1 MKAKKIILL
10 VFYLSFLALVYFHLF
25 NRLFVYNNKVIS
37 QPLKINVDKSVYYIS
52 FNNRYFYYDIFDD
65 ITFISDIEYPKF
77 IKAEFSNDE
86 ELRKKETDFIKKI
99 FWIPQIDS
107 INFPKKEIFCYNNI
121 ILNYYNL
128 EDITIYLKGYNVNFF
143 QDLNGGEYVLMGQS
157 IFNVHDRGF

>member
-1 MKAKKIILL
+1 
-10 VFYLSFLALVYFHLF
+10 
-25 NRLFVYNNKVIS
+25 
-37 QPLKINVDKSVYYIS
+37 
-52 FNNRYFYYDIFDD
+52 
-65 ITFISDIEYPKF
+65 
-77 IKAEFSNDE
+77 
-86 ELRKKETDFIKKI
+86 KI

>member
-25 NRLFVYNNKVIS
+25 NRFFVYNNKVIS

-77 IKAEFSNDE
+77 IKVEFSNDE

>member
-1 MKAKKIILL
+1 M
-10 VFYLSFLALVYFHLF
+10 
-25 NRLFVYNNKVIS
+25 YNNKVIS

>member
-25 NRLFVYNNKVIS
+25 NRFFVYNKVIS
-37 QPLKINVDKSVYYIS
+37 QPFIINVDKSVYYIS
-52 FNNRYFYYDIFDD
+52 LNNRYFYYDIFDD

-77 IKAEFSNDE
+77 IKVEFSNDE

-128 EDITIYLKGYNVNFF
+128 EDITIYLKGYNVNFL